1 MTIRYTLT
9 GDRALDHR
17 VPVTGEIDGLKG
29 PTFDLVLPVWVP
41 GSYIV
46 LDYSRFLDGL
56 SARVASDGHAVRVE
70 RIDKSRWRVTTDG
83 ASTVEVQFSVYAH
96 QMVNEGVDVTED
108 HFFVNGALG
117 LPYVEGR
124 KDEPYE
130 VALRVPSDWKIF
142 TELSE
147 VGTAP
152 PRYRARDYDEL
163 VDSPIDCGHPVD
175 LGFHASGIPHRIL
188 LCGRGGNYEAHRLEE
203 DLRKITEAQIRL
215 FGESPVRHYTF
226 FVHLNDATDGAL
238 EHLNSNSAVYPRN
251 GFRPHS
257 DYLKFLATASHE
269 YFHLYNVK
277 RIRPKV
283 LGPFD
288 YTREVY
294 TKLLWAMEG
303 TTDYY
308 GYLMM
313 RRAGVVS
320 PAKYLEKLAEFA
332 HIYLATPGRRLR
344 SLEESSFLSWID
356 LYKPM
361 EDTRNRSVSYYLKG
375 LLVSLCLDLE
385 IRSRTENKAS
395 LDTVLQALWARFGR
409 GGQGIGEEEFLP
421 FASEAAGLDL
431 APFFARYVSGT
442 DEIDFDQFARHAGLT
457 FGPKPAK
464 TEPEDDGEA
473 GWLGIDFEDRHG
485 RVRITHVLDG
495 GPGRRAGLSPGDEI
509 IAVDHVRVEFDRFPL
524 ALQRASPGT
533 AIDLA
538 LFRRGW
544 LVHVPVTT
552 GTPPPE
558 KHQFR
563 PREDASAAQK
573 SLYEAWLGEKWTAP
587 EKHSGD
593 PDKPSA

>member
-9 GDRALDHR
+9 GDRANDHR
-17 VPVTGEIDGLKG
+17 VPVTGEIDGLQG

-41 GSYIV
+41 GSYVV
-46 LDYSRFLDGL
+46 LDYSKNLDGL
-56 SARVASDGHAVRVE
+56 TARIPADGRSVPVE
-70 RIDKSRWRVTTDG
+70 RIDKSRWRVATEG
-83 ASTVEVQFSVYAH
+83 APVVEVQFSVYAY
-96 QMVNEGVDVTED
+96 QMLTEGMDVTSD
-108 HFFVNGALG
+108 HLFVNAALG

-130 VALRVPSDWKIF
+130 VALRVPSDWKIY
-142 TELSE
+142 TELPE
-147 VGTAP
+147 VGTSP
-152 PRYRARDYDEL
+152 PRYRAHDYDEL

-175 LGFHASGIPHRIL
+175 LGFHAAGVPHRIL
-188 LCGRGGNYEAHRLEE
+188 LCGRGGNYEAHRLQE

-215 FGESPVRHYTF
+215 FGGSPVRHYTF
-226 FVHLNDATDGAL
+226 FVHLNDIPDGAL

-277 RIRPKV
+277 RIHPKV

-288 YTREVY
+288 YTKEVY

-313 RRAGVVS
+313 VRGGVTSPTKFLETAAG
-320 PAKYLEKLAEFA
+320 EA
-332 HIYLATPGRRLR
+332 HRYLATPGRHVR
-344 SLEESSFLSWID
+344 SLEESSYLAWID

-361 EDTRNRSVSYYLKG
+361 EETRNRSISYYLKG

-385 IRSRTENKAS
+385 IRGRTENRAS
-395 LDTVLQALWARFGR
+395 LDTVMQALWTRFGQP
-409 GGQGIGEEEFLP
+409 GKGIGEEEFLP
-421 FASEAAGLDL
+421 VASEVAGIDL
-431 APFFARYVSGT
+431 APFFARYISGVE
-442 DEIDFDQFARHAGLT
+442 EIDFDQFARHAGLT

-464 TEPEDDGEA
+464 TEPEDDGEP
-473 GWLGIDFEDRHG
+473 GWLGVEYENKESLV
-485 RVRITHVLDG
+485 RVTTVYDG

-509 IAVDHVRVEFDRFPL
+509 VAVDQVRVPHEKFST
-524 ALQRASPGT
+524 ALLRAPAGT
-533 AIDLA
+533 TIDLA

-544 LVHVPVTT
+544 LLHVPVTT
-552 GTPPPE
+552 GAPPSE

-563 PREDASAAQK
+563 AREDATPAQK
-573 SLYEAWLGEKWTAP
+573 AVYESWLGAKWTPP
-587 EKHSGD
+587 EKTGD
-593 PDKPSA
+593 AGKPAA